1 MAADA
6 WKHGQPAG
14 LTVDEHEAVSVLA
27 VTSELPWPLD
37 TGGHL
42 RTFHLL
48 RALAERFHVRLVCA
62 TLPGQDESIEHLRE
76 TGIQVCPVKT
86 SPRIGW
92 REGLQAAAAAGRREP
107 YVLYRRHDR
116 AAVRSELERQ
126 TAVKP
131 ADVLYL
137 DHLDSLIYAGLR
149 GEAPTLIDL
158 HNVYSTLA
166 RRVGNEQDASWKRWY
181 LHREAR
187 LLERMERR
195 AAQTSDQLFT
205 VSEDERLYFEQLGA
219 RAVTVVPNGVDC
231 AALQSVPLG
240 RTGQAPLVLYLGNMS
255 WGPNISAAN
264 FLAREVLPPLLQR
277 YPDARLR
284 IVGRSPSSETKAL
297 ASLTGVEVIG
307 DVPDIKPHLRE
318 AKVLAVPL
326 DSGGGTRLKILEAFA
341 AGLPVVSTAIGCE
354 GLGVRHREHLLIAER
369 EQFASGI
376 VALFDDEDLA
386 LQLATRA
393 RTLARERFDWP
404 IVGRSAASVI
414 SELCSSRR
422 NASAVRSPL

>member
-1 MAADA
+1 
-6 WKHGQPAG
+6 
-14 LTVDEHEAVSVLA
+14 
-27 VTSELPWPLD
+27 
-37 TGGHL
+37 
-42 RTFHLL
+42 
-48 RALAERFHVRLVCA
+48 
-62 TLPGQDESIEHLRE
+62 
-76 TGIQVCPVKT
+76 
-86 SPRIGW
+86 
-92 REGLQAAAAAGRREP
+92 
-107 YVLYRRHDR
+107 
-116 AAVRSELERQ
+116 
-126 TAVKP
+126 
-131 ADVLYL
+131 
-137 DHLDSLIYAGLR
+137 
-149 GEAPTLIDL
+149 LIDL